1 MSKIARLSD
10 LEVERIYD
18 DLRKAHAKH
27 LKVKGVS
34 LPNLYNGNLFT
45 QSAIALVGLYRM
57 IGKPVTKSDLT
68 TFVRI
73 YVDGAEDMQE
83 GRHLGT
89 QRGWHVISSARKD
102 PGTEGWPRDSY
113 CLVSIT
119 TSFPDWENPKT
130 RDRDW
135 ETRNRKTYA
144 LLKPNL
150 ILRSPESV
158 QFQVWK
164 ILNKKFK

>member
-1 MSKIARLSD
+1 MTKIPRLPD
-10 LEVERIYD
+10 VEVERIYKE
-18 DLRKAHAKH
+18 LRKAHTKH
-27 LKVKGVS
+27 LLNKGVS
-34 LPNLYNGNLFT
+34 LPNLYSGIGFT
-45 QSAIALVGLYRM
+45 QSAIALVGLYLM

-73 YVDGAEDMQE
+73 YVHGAEDLQE
-83 GRHLGT
+83 GRHLGS
-89 QRGWHVISSARKD
+89 QRGWYVISSARKD

-119 TSFPDWENPKT
+119 KSFPDWVNPKT

-135 ETRNRKTYA
+135 ETRNRKTHA
-144 LLKPNL
+144 LLNPNL

-158 QFQVWK
+158 QFEVWK
-164 ILNKKFK
+164 ILHRKFK